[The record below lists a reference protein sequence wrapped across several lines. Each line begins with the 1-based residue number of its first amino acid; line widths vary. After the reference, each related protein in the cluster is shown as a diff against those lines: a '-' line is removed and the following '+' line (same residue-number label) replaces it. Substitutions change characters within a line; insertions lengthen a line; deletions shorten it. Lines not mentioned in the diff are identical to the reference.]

1 MSHLVLLFNID
12 PRHVVIAISDSPRAS
27 KYKSLFAF
35 IYSNIS
41 VVGGKV
47 CIVISS
53 VTAPGVSV
61 AVS

>member
-12 PRHVVIAISDSPRAS
+12 PRHAVTAISDSPRAS

-47 CIVISS
+47 CIVIS
-53 VTAPGVSV
+53 
-61 AVS
+61 